1 MNSVNADSPAE
12 EAGLREGDIVT
23 AVDDTQITSADGLII
38 AAREH
43 SIGDTVTLTVVRDDE
58 TIEVDVTLGSD
69 AEVQAES
76 QDGTTGEGSGNSLS
90 EDELRQYLEGLM

>member
-1 MNSVNADSPAE
+1 M
-12 EAGLREGDIVT
+12 
-23 AVDDTQITSADGLII
+23 
-38 AAREH
+38 
-43 SIGDTVTLTVVRDDE
+43 VRDDE